1 MYLYLFLLFCTD
13 ETRTVVSV
21 RFTVVVVGV
30 EHACIRIVVV
40 VAPATAFEPRVVG
53 INEVRIVT
61 I

>member
-40 VAPATAFEPRVVG
+40 VAPAFEPRVVG